1 MTLRKFVVGASL
13 AGLMALGASTLGAI
27 PAAAQSQSQN
37 SQQSPDAKTVSG
49 KVSAI
54 GSDHKSFSL
63 EISQGNTMQFVLDQN
78 TQVQGRVSTGT
89 TATVQY
95 QKKDDGTLLA
105 LMIAPQTSGDNNNS
119 SPQP

>member
-1 MTLRKFVVGASL
+1 MNLRKFAVSASL
-13 AGLMALGASTLGAI
+13 AGLIAFGASVV
-27 PAAAQSQSQN
+27 PAARAAARSQSQDN
-37 SQQSPDAKTVSG
+37 QQSANSMSATG

-63 EISQGNTMQFVLDQN
+63 EVSGGNTLQFVLDQN
-78 TQVQGRVSTGT
+78 TQVQGHVGTGT

-119 SPQP
+119 SPQQ

>member
-13 AGLMALGASTLGAI
+13 AGLIAFGVSTVRAI
-27 PAAAQSQSQN
+27 PAVAQSQSQDN
-37 SQQSPDAKTVSG
+37 QQSSNAKTVSG
-49 KVSAI
+49 KVASI

-63 EISQGNTMQFVLDQN
+63 EVTGGNTMQFVLDQN

-105 LMIAPQTSGDNNNS
+105 LMIAPQNSGDNNNS
-119 SPQP
+119 SPQQ

>member
-13 AGLMALGASTLGAI
+13 AGLIAFGVSTVGAI
-27 PAAAQSQSQN
+27 PAVAQSQSQDN
-37 SQQSPDAKTVSG
+37 QQSSNAKTVSG
-49 KVSAI
+49 KVASI

-63 EISQGNTMQFVLDQN
+63 EVTGGNTMQFVLDQN

-95 QKKDDGTLLA
+95 QKKDDGTLVA
-105 LMIAPQTSGDNNNS
+105 LLIAPQNSGDNNNS
-119 SPQP
+119 SPQQ